1 MDTQSVDNH
10 QMTYSHRRKRDFR
23 IIECLLVFL
32 FACLVLSSIHGQ
44 IDQEPSFYETSPEPH
59 RMIGMNMTPLLVQLI
74 PFNRS
79 NPKFTGPFYISARKY
94 TKGDKAYR
102 FGFGLDIDPNGDE
115 EAIEAFLNLRF
126 GWQKQKVISGRW
138 SYYGGLD
145 AMLIGG
151 DLNLPEDKPEE
162 TGALGFAPIWGF
174 EYALTEHVRLSTELA
189 LFLGIG
195 FGDFGGVPKFEFIP
209 PVSIFLNFKLPPKKK
224 KRKR

>member
-1 MDTQSVDNH
+1 MDTHSVDSHKKN
-10 QMTYSHRRKRDFR
+10 YSLRRKRSFR
-23 IIECLLVFL
+23 IIECLFAFF
-32 FACLVLSSIHGQ
+32 FACLALSTIQGQ
-44 IDQEPSFYETSPEPH
+44 NDREKSFYETSPEPH
-59 RMIGMNMTPLLVQLI
+59 RIVGINMTPLLVQLI

-79 NPKFTGPFYISARKY
+79 NPKFTGPFYFSTRKY
-94 TKGDKAYR
+94 TKGDRAYR
-102 FGFGLDIDPNGDE
+102 FGLGLDIDPNGDE
-115 EAIEAFLNLRF
+115 DAIEAFLNLRF

-145 AMLIGG
+145 LMLIGG
-151 DLNLPEDKPEE
+151 DLNIPEDKAEE

-195 FGDFGGVPKFEFIP
+195 FGDFGGAPKFEFIP

-224 KRKR
+224 KRKW